1 MAPLP
6 EATVPVLTPAPP
18 RGTAIDPD
26 CRKIT
31 PAGPVSNCLR
41 LVSRWRVISY
51 AASLRVYEPLR
62 AFPEPERAQWSDY
75 VARGQGFDTVTG
87 AAAEHAAGLAAVI
100 AVPPTGAPE
109 EDVEPAFVRRHEGV
123 PYICPARTRL
133 RSWQALSEFR
143 ASLPEVLAGAFVP
156 LAVIENAENALEKWL
171 VEHPELRSHVQTVTY
186 QMPLRWLLLVEAS
199 ERDLGH
205 GPRFARAVTDP
216 DAAVGPAAGIEPPPS
231 ERRRCVYVTTMAQAR
246 RRAARALNVVRRTI
260 EDGPV
265 VEGVEGVARWLEE
278 FHPHSLVELDYG
290 GLVHLFE
297 DDELEDDQSP
307 ALVAQALKALE
318 AGETEAAGEAYELV
332 MAHWHDVQAFETV
345 N

>member
-6 EATVPVLTPAPP
+6 TSTVPVPTPARP
-18 RGTAIDPD
+18 RGTTIAHQVASAP
-26 CRKIT
+26 T
-31 PAGPVSNCLR
+31 AGACHDGS
-41 LVSRWRVISY
+41 VISY

-62 AFPEPERAQWSDY
+62 AFPEPERAQWTEY
-75 VARGQGFDTVTG
+75 VASGQGFDPMTG
-87 AAAEHAAGLAAVI
+87 AAVEHAAGIAAVI

-109 EDVEPAFVRRHEGV
+109 DDTDLAFVRRHDGV
-123 PYICPARTRL
+123 PYVCPARTRL

-143 ASLPEVLAGAFVP
+143 ASLPEVVAAAFVP

-171 VEHPELRSHVQTVTY
+171 AEHPELRSHVQTVTY
-186 QMPLRWLLLVEAS
+186 QMPLRWLLLVEPS
-199 ERDLGH
+199 ERDLVL
-205 GPRFARAVTDP
+205 GPRFDRPASDDDP
-216 DAAVGPAAGIEPPPS
+216 ELTL
-231 ERRRCVYVTTMAQAR
+231 EQRRRCVYVTTMAQAR

-265 VEGVEGVARWLEE
+265 VAGVEGVARWLEE

-297 DDELEDDQSP
+297 DDELEDDESP
-307 ALVAQALKALE
+307 ALVAQALKSLE
-318 AGETEAAGEAYELV
+318 AGDTEAAGEAYELV